1 MPINIG
7 ITFLVGGVLGWIV
20 VKILGPPRHLEGLV
34 IATSSAGKSSISR
47 ICKCTYVLVL
57 LQDLGLISYDTV
69 SLQVTWA
76 ICS

>member
-47 ICKCTYVLVL
+47 ICKCTYVLGFDQL
-57 LQDLGLISYDTV
+57 
-69 SLQVTWA
+69 
-76 ICS
+76 